1 MGSYQELKIC
11 ALYQGEVHNFQSDMN
26 IKFCKM
32 LPVADQ
38 KATWE
43 GEHKEDNCE
52 DQFEFLIFIFV
63 GKPVL

>member
-1 MGSYQELKIC
+1 MC
-11 ALYQGEVHNFQSDMN
+11 ALYQGEVNKFHSEVN
-26 IKFCKM
+26 IKFCEM

-38 KATWE
+38 KSTCE